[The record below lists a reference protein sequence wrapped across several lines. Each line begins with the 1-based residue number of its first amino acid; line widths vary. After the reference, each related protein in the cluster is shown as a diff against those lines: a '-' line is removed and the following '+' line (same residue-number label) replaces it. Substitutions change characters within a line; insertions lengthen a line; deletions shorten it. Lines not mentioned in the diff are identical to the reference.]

1 MVIPSPPGITFE
13 SPDDATETGMVPARP
28 RHLGA
33 AASSPLVAPV
43 RLAVLL
49 SGTGRSLAN
58 LLAVIGR
65 GDLDAQIVAVV
76 SSVAGAGGLT
86 IAREARIPA
95 TTVSRRAFRDDAA
108 YSEAIF
114 RAITPA
120 RPSLLVLAG
129 FLRKLVVPEALAGR
143 ILNIHPAL
151 LPEAAY
157 AAGRGFYGDRV
168 HAAVLAHGATE
179 SGATVHVVDNG
190 YDTGPVVLRARVPV
204 EPGDTAVTLG
214 ARVFAVECALYPEAI
229 RRVAASLP
237 QADPEDDPWAA
248 WS

>member
-1 MVIPSPPGITFE
+1 MMTSPPSISIE
-13 SPDDATETGMVPARP
+13 SPDDAT
-28 RHLGA
+28 GA
-33 AASSPLVAPV
+33 AVVSARTRALGLATSPPPVSPV

-58 LLAVIGR
+58 LLATIER
-65 GDLDAQIVAVV
+65 GELAAEVVTVV
-76 SSVAGAGGLT
+76 SSVEGAGGLT
-86 IAREARIPA
+86 IARDAGIPA
-95 TTVSRRAFRDDAA
+95 LAVPRRGFGDDAS
-108 YSEAIF
+108 YSEAIL
-114 RAITPA
+114 RAVAPA

-151 LPEAAY
+151 LPEASY
-157 AAGRGFYGDRV
+157 AAGRGFYGERV

-204 EPGDTAVTLG
+204 QPGDTAATLG
-214 ARVFAVECALYPEAI
+214 TRVFAAECVLYPEAI
-229 RRVAASLP
+229 RRVAATLP
-237 QADPEDDPWAA
+237 GPDEGDDPWAA

>member
-1 MVIPSPPGITFE
+1 MITPSPPVTTFE
-13 SPDDATETGMVPARP
+13 SPDDATGSRMVPTRL
-28 RHLGA
+28 RHLGVD
-33 AASSPLVAPV
+33 ASPPPVAPV

-58 LLAVIGR
+58 LLAVIAR

-86 IAREARIPA
+86 VAREAGIPA
-95 TTVSRRAFRDDAA
+95 LTVSRRAFPDGAA
-108 YSEAIF
+108 YSEAIY
-114 RAITPA
+114 RAVAPA

-129 FLRKLVVPEALAGR
+129 FLRKLVVPDALAGR

-151 LPEAAY
+151 LPEASY
-157 AAGRGFYGDRV
+157 AAGRGFYGERV
-168 HAAVLAHGATE
+168 HAAVLARGATE

-190 YDTGPVVLRARVPV
+190 YDTGPVVLRARVRV
-204 EPGDTAVTLG
+204 EPGDTAATLG
-214 ARVFAVECALYPEAI
+214 QRVFAAECALYPEAI
-229 RRVAASLP
+229 RRHVATLSGTDAGV
-237 QADPEDDPWAA
+237 DPWSA